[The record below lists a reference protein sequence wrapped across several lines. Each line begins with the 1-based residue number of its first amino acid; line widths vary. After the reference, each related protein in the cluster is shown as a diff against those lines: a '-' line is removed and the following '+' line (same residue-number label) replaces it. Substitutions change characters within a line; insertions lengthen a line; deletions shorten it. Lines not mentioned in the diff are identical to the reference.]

1 VLTKPVPMAQRSVE
15 AAGLT
20 FDVASRAYSETVPA
34 GQVISTDPGP
44 GERILKS
51 GTVAAVVSKGPERY
65 DVPDVAGLDRD
76 VAVKQ
81 IAARHLVLQRTREVW
96 NESVPS
102 GEVIAVSP
110 KPGSSVKPETPVVLT
125 VSRGPAPIR
134 IKDWRGQDAGDAT
147 SALSHAGFKVKDTE
161 RYSASVPKGS
171 VIRQYPHR
179 GIGHRGDVIALTV
192 SRGPHLAEVP
202 GLFRYGAD
210 SAQAELESRGF
221 QVSIEH
227 ATPYFGLGIVV
238 SQSPGGGDM
247 APVGSTVT
255 IVIV

>member
-1 VLTKPVPMAQRSVE
+1 MLVLVLVLAIAAGAGGLVRRHRPIHHTGRPKAGAHGAALGRE

-76 VAVKQ
+76 VAVKE

-96 NESVPS
+96 NESVPT
-102 GEVIAVSP
+102 GQVIAVSP
-110 KPGSSVKPETPVVLT
+110 KPGSSVKPQTPVVLT

-134 IKDWRGQDAGDAT
+134 IKDWRGQDAGDAR
-147 SALSHAGFKVKDTE
+147 SALRHAGFTVKTP
-161 RYSASVPKGS
+161 SA
-171 VIRQYPHR
+171 
-179 GIGHRGDVIALTV
+179 T
-192 SRGPHLAEVP
+192 
-202 GLFRYGAD
+202 
-210 SAQAELESRGF
+210 
-221 QVSIEH
+221 
-227 ATPYFGLGIVV
+227 
-238 SQSPGGGDM
+238 
-247 APVGSTVT
+247 APRCPRAP
-255 IVIV
+255 